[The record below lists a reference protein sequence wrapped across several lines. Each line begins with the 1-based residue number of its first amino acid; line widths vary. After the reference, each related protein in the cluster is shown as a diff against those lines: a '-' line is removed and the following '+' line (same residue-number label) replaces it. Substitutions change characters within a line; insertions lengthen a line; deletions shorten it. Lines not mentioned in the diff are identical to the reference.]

1 MPDRNT
7 HGLSHPGL
15 AGHHHCHHHDV
26 DGQVVSRGG
35 GGEGVQLLVDGC
47 DQPQG
52 VEVMIRYNLHNDMIM
67 MRCDDD
73 DGNMLMD
80 KVGFA

>member
-1 MPDRNT
+1 M
-7 HGLSHPGL
+7 
-15 AGHHHCHHHDV
+15 AGHHHCHDHDV
-26 DGQVVSRGG
+26 DGQVD
-35 GGEGVQLLVDGC
+35 EGDQLLVDGC